1 MSETLFPQ
9 PVEPERIITVA
20 ALNRLARTAIEREL
34 PLMWVAGEISN
45 FTQAASGHWYFALK
59 DEAAQ
64 VRCVMFRGRS
74 LYTDFRPANGMHV
87 EARALPTLYE
97 ARGEFQLSIEFLRP
111 AGLGALHV
119 AFERLKA
126 TLQAEGLLAAAR
138 KRPIPFHP
146 RSIGI
151 VTSPAAAA
159 LRDVL
164 STLAR
169 RMPNI
174 PVVIYPAPVQGA
186 DAGKRIAEALATAGQ
201 RKECDVLVLC
211 RGGGSLEDLWTFN
224 QEIVARAIVACP
236 IPVVVGVGHETDFTI
251 ADFAA
256 DLRAPTPTA
265 AAELVSPDRAML
277 NRQLEDM
284 RRNLRSAM
292 RRVLENRI
300 QRLDWLSRRVIHP
313 DRRLEALRIGLNQSL
328 VRMRAAMNA
337 RMKGTGMRL
346 HMLRRDLRAAAPD
359 LDAISAS
366 LPNAARRLASAWQHF
381 DTRCQAAVTRLDMC
395 LLHLNPHGVL
405 QRGYA
410 IVHAASGEIVRDAVQ
425 VGAGDVVTMTFA
437 RGEAKARVIGNG

>member
-1 MSETLFPQ
+1 MSETLGLD

-20 ALNRLARTAIEREL
+20 ALNRLARTVIEHEL

-45 FTQAASGHWYFALK
+45 FAQAASGHWYFALK
-59 DEAAQ
+59 DETAQ

-74 LYTDFRPANGMHV
+74 LYADFRPANGMHV

-97 ARGEFQLSIEFLRP
+97 ARGEFQLSVEFLRP

-119 AFERLKA
+119 AFDRLKA
-126 TLQAEGLLAAAR
+126 RLEAEGLFAAAR
-138 KRPIPFHP
+138 KRPVSSHP

-169 RMPNI
+169 RMPDI

-186 DAGKRIAEALATAGQ
+186 DAGRRIGEALAIAGQ
-201 RKECDVLVLC
+201 RKECDVLILC
-211 RGGGSLEDLWTFN
+211 RGGGSLEDLWAFN
-224 QEIVARAIVACP
+224 EEVVARAIVACP

-265 AAELVSPDRAML
+265 AAELVSPDRATL
-277 NRQLEDM
+277 NRQLESL
-284 RRNLRSAM
+284 RRDLRSAM
-292 RRVLENRI
+292 RRGLENRM

-313 DRRLEALRIGLNQSL
+313 RRRLEAVRTALNHSL
-328 VRMRAAMNA
+328 ARMRAAMNT
-337 RMKGTGMRL
+337 RMQGAGMRL
-346 HMLRRDLRAAAPD
+346 QILRRDLRAAAPD

-366 LPNAARRLASAWQHF
+366 LPRAARRLAGAWQHF
-381 DTRCQAAVTRLDMC
+381 DTRCQAAVTRLEIG

-410 IVHAASGEIVRDAVQ
+410 IVHAPSGEIVRDAVQ
-425 VGAGDVVTMTFA
+425 VRGGDVVTMTFS
-437 RGEAKARVIGNG
+437 RGEAKAKVIGDG